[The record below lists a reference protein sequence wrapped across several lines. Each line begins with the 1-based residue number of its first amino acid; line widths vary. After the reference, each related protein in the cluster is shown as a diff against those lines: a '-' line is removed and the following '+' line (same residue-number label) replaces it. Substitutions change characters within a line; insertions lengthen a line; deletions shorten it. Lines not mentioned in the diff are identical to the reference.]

1 MKHIKLFFI
10 ALFFSCSLN
19 NVTVAGP
26 KTWNEAMN
34 YASIQQKQFCDLTDN
49 YTEELAKAILGRNEI
64 KQNKIKKQ
72 RQEDLDGLLPKG
84 IFKDWIVKTVSIK
97 QINDQKNKSVDGDAS
112 VVFELLCGTQIGS
125 GQFNIDGELKW
136 GATIKYNSR
145 QYRETSKLSNGE
157 FAIISGTFQKINDFA
172 PGKKETFY
180 ASRPL
185 TNKDLEEIQ
194 NSRYG
199 SGDEL
204 FLAYIKYIASAN

>member
-1 MKHIKLFFI
+1 MLSKIIGSVVGTKNDRELKRMRKVVSKI
-10 ALFFSCSLN
+10 NAREAEIQALSDEQL
-19 NVTVAGP
+19 
-26 KTWNEAMN
+26 
-34 YASIQQKQFCDLTDN
+34 QQK
-49 YTEELAKAILGRNEI
+49 TEEFKARHQKGES
-64 KQNKIKKQ
+64 
-72 RQEDLDGLLPKG
+72 LDGLLPEG

-97 QINDQKNKSVDGDAS
+97 QINDQKNKSVDGDAA

-145 QYRETSKLSNGE
+145 QYREISKLSNGE

-199 SGDEL
+199 NGDEL